1 MYIGCNTE
9 MSVCRR
15 AALWDVSCLGDES
28 DRCALLPARHHSLT
42 PLPHS
47 SVDIPHSVVSA
58 ALHSTSSLSSLSLS
72 LSALPI
78 ICFWLF
84 FWGLSLPALI
94 FFWFPSPRCSLF
106 LRQNIRERRGWDT
119 GCVCAFVCVC
129 AASSLCAGVYITPI
143 RARIHR
149 LASSVNTT
157 AVYPRFQRQIQSR

>member
-1 MYIGCNTE
+1 MNLTVVLSFLPATTPLLLFHIPLLIFLIQSY
-9 MSVCRR
+9 
-15 AALWDVSCLGDES
+15 
-28 DRCALLPARHHSLT
+28 LLPSIQ
-42 PLPHS
+42 PLPF
-47 SVDIPHSVVSA
+47 PP
-58 ALHSTSSLSSLSLS
+58 SLSLS
-72 LSALPI
+72 QPFPSSVFDYSSEDSP
-78 ICFWLF
+78 
-84 FWGLSLPALI
+84 SLPALI